1 MTRPVTDLHPP
12 EEMIRL
18 GWALLSATYG
28 EAELGYDLDE
38 LHATYSLEQ
47 REEAWSLACGLLLRF
62 LADHGERAGCNC
74 GSAAWL
80 QHVMEGEAD
89 HG

>member
-28 EAELGYDLDE
+28 EGELGYDLDE
-38 LHATYSLEQ
+38 LHGSYTLEQ
-47 REEAWSLACGLLLRF
+47 REEAWALVAGLLLEYVRH
-62 LADHGERAGCNC
+62 HGEKLGCGC
-74 GSAAWL
+74 GSPEWL
-80 QHVMEGEAD
+80 ERVMAGEAGD
-89 HG
+89 